1 VGNVG
6 IGTASPAAKLDI
18 GSGNLTFSSTGQR
31 ITGDMSNATVANR
44 LAFQT
49 STTNGN
55 TTLNIIPNGTG
66 TASQYVAHMGS
77 DPANT
82 SRAGININSTQSAA
96 LVFSDITGTGTYLPM
111 TFYTG
116 GSERMR
122 LDTSGNLGIGTASP
136 VTTFGKNLT
145 LYNDANTGTIASNTY
160 LLVQSLNRNGV
171 IDIAS
176 SATGTGSVNFVTT
189 PGTTL
194 AAIAGDIANS
204 ALAFRTGGATE
215 RMRIDSSGN
224 VGIGTASPGTKL
236 DVVVST
242 NNGLRISDGAVTGVV
257 YASSG
262 PAMVVGTTSNHPT
275 VLYSN
280 NAERMRIDSS
290 GNVGIGGTAE
300 AYSRLN
306 LVGTYP
312 TSSNATQVVRLSG
325 TIPSGTT
332 ASYRSFLSRPV
343 TQATAFTLTNL
354 IHFEADPQTLG
365 AGSAVTNQYG
375 FSVADSLT
383 GATNNYGFYSNIA
396 SGSNRY
402 NFFANG
408 TARNYFAGRTDVG
421 NTRIEAT
428 NNWNG
433 AQVTSTSTVT
443 LTAGSSIDLTS
454 AVAGGA
460 LISVYVTGSGNG
472 GLFWANYSATVTK
485 LVGNGEATDTG
496 VDFAVY
502 KNAASHTTTLKNK
515 SAGTQTFAV
524 AILAGA
530 LTS

>member
-1 VGNVG
+1 
-6 IGTASPAAKLDI
+6 
-18 GSGNLTFSSTGQR
+18 
-31 ITGDMSNATVANR
+31 
-44 LAFQT
+44 
-49 STTNGN
+49 
-55 TTLNIIPNGTG
+55 
-66 TASQYVAHMGS
+66 
-77 DPANT
+77 
-82 SRAGININSTQSAA
+82 
-96 LVFSDITGTGTYLPM
+96 
-111 TFYTG
+111 
-116 GSERMR
+116 MR
-122 LDTSGNLGIGTASP
+122 LDTSGNAFLGATSGVGGVRLTVVGGGTQLS
-136 VTTFGKNLT
+136 
-145 LYNDANTGTIASNTY
+145 
-160 LLVQSLNRNGV
+160 
-171 IDIAS
+171 
-176 SATGTGSVNFVTT
+176 
-189 PGTTL
+189 PGTTAQEGVRIQRATGYATFTGINNDNNAYNGL
-194 AAIAGDIANS
+194 QFFTSASAA
-204 ALAFRTGGATE
+204 AT
-215 RMRIDSSGN
+215 IDTSGN

-280 NAERMRIDSS
+280 NAERMRIDGAT

-306 LVGTYP
+306 LLGTYP

-408 TARNYFAGRTDVG
+408 TANNYFAGAVG
-421 NTRIEAT
+421 I
-428 NNWNG
+428 G
-433 AQVTSTSTVT
+433 A
-443 LTAGSSIDLTS
+443 L
-454 AVAGGA
+454 AGGA
-460 LISVYVTGSGNG
+460 IGDEKLRVRGTDADSFVVTWEDSTGDRLG
-472 GLFWANYSATVTK
+472 GLYANATV
-485 LVGNGEATDTG
+485 VGVGSVSSVPLIFQTNQVERMRITTAGNIVAGASAALATTATDGFLYVPTC
-496 VDFAVY
+496 
-502 KNAASHTTTLKNK
+502 
-515 SAGTQTFAV
+515 AGTPTGTPT
-524 AILAGA
+524 AITGMAPIVVNTTNNKLYFYSGGQWRDAGP
-530 LTS
+530 